1 MLKLVFFCLCLL
13 EKNKQLL
20 FCFFPLT
27 IKTFADD
34 LKNVSRRHKRPT
46 AAAGVRPQ
54 IDADEREA
62 SQKNGFCNGAQVLSG
77 ESSPWSDAERVF
89 VLFRGGGETGPQQNR
104 DRAEKNSIKKITQQ
118 LRCYR
123 EDVRE
128 FKT

>member
-1 MLKLVFFCLCLL
+1 MISSPDSPRRRDKDAKTCFLLSVFSL

-54 IDADEREA
+54 IDADELEA

-89 VLFRGGGETGPQQNR
+89 VLFRGGGKLGHSRTETEPR
-104 DRAEKNSIKKITQQ
+104 
-118 LRCYR
+118 
-123 EDVRE
+123 
-128 FKT
+128 KTEYK

>member
-1 MLKLVFFCLCLL
+1 MISSPDSPRRRDKDAKTCFLLSVFSL

-89 VLFRGGGETGPQQNR
+89 VLFRGGKLGHSRTETEPR
-104 DRAEKNSIKKITQQ
+104 
-118 LRCYR
+118 
-123 EDVRE
+123 
-128 FKT
+128 KTV